1 VTIGDGHGFV
11 VGGVVYRSMVHT
23 AHLGSVVNMVGA
35 SIVRGNDVLNERYL
49 TFLDLDYVHSSN
61 LPVARAD
68 WLRRQVNN
76 ATSARWAV
84 SVDSDSEFDG
94 ASLYAYLADDP
105 SPPAIVIVP
114 MFCGGGGRRLNVVMG
129 DMRLSVE
136 SMTRRFAAE
145 KPTVAITAG
154 GFGVAAFYLPWFR
167 GNWRDVRP
175 ERSSIDSVYGED
187 IDMCLAVARRGGRIG
202 AVPIDS
208 RHHDLIA
215 ADRSALAW

>member
-1 VTIGDGHGFV
+1 MIGDGYGFV
-11 VGGVVYRSMVHT
+11 VGGIVYRSMVHT
-23 AHLGSVVNMVGA
+23 SHLGSVLNMVGA
-35 SIVRGNDVLNERYL
+35 SIVRGNDVLNESYL

-68 WLRRQVNN
+68 WLRRQVND
-76 ATSARWAV
+76 ATSAKWAV

-94 ASLYAYLADDP
+94 ASLYAYMADDP
-105 SPPAIVIVP
+105 DPPAIAIVP

-129 DMRLSVE
+129 DVRMSVE
-136 SMTRRFAAE
+136 SMRMRSQTE
-145 KPTVAITAG
+145 KPTVPITAG

-167 GNWRDVRP
+167 RTWRDVRA
-175 ERSSIDSVYGED
+175 ERSSIDSAYGED

-208 RHHDLIA
+208 RHHDLIS
-215 ADRSALAW
+215 ADRSALTW